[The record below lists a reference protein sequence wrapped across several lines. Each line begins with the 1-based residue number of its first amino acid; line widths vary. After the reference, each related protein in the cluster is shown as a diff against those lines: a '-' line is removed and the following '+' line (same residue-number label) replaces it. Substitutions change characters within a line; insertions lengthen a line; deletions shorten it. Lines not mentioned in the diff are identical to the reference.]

1 MITAELTELLKD
13 PGIGESDRQTILQTL
28 RQLADKGDV
37 TARLALVS
45 DNLEPVE
52 DSRSYLNLDLDPLT
66 IIAHFQARQQ
76 ALYETY
82 KAEGLTA
89 AECVAR
95 FSEENVNGHLP
106 LHYSLIE
113 WRVAACE
120 KESGGIRYRYHLP
133 ALYKLLKAT
142 PAYDW
147 PARELGEATMAKYF
161 PHEWLTRELF
171 EEMVELMLY
180 IETLDFTTREQ
191 TLKSHPTIERVRQIK
206 TKYPTS
212 YGLIPD
218 NVDSAVYSLMR
229 G

>member
-1 MITAELTELLKD
+1 VIVAELAEILKD
-13 PGIGESDRQTILQTL
+13 PTTDESDRQTVLKTL
-28 RQLADKGDV
+28 RGLAAQGDES
-37 TARLALVS
+37 ARLALVS

-52 DSRSYLNLDLDPLT
+52 DSRSHLNFALDPFT
-66 IIAHFQARQQ
+66 IMTHFGARQQ
-76 ALYETY
+76 ALYEKY

-89 AECVAR
+89 SECVAQFR
-95 FSEENVNGHLP
+95 EGNVNGA

-120 KESGGIRYRYHLP
+120 KENGSPCYRYHLP
-133 ALYKLLKAT
+133 DLYRLLKAT

-171 EEMVELMLY
+171 EEMVELKLY
-180 IETLDFTTREQ
+180 IETLDFRTREQ
-191 TLKSHPTIERVRQIK
+191 TLKSHPTIERVRGIK
-206 TKYPTS
+206 AKYPNS

-218 NVDSAVYSLMR
+218 SVDSVVYSLDA
-229 G
+229 